1 MKLCLAIPSRI
12 IKIEN
17 NLAIIDVEGSRRQ
30 ASLLLIDEAKVGD
43 YVLVH
48 AGYAINKINEE
59 AAQESLR
66 LLRDFSMTMEIRKHG
81 D

>member
-1 MKLCLAIPSRI
+1 MCLAIPSKI

-17 NLAIIDVEGSRRQ
+17 NMAVIDVEGSRRQ
-30 ASLLLIDEAKVGD
+30 ASLLLIDEASVGD

-48 AGYAINKINEE
+48 AGYAINKINEA

-66 LLRDFSMTMEIRKHG
+66 LLRDFTMTLEAPKKEE
-81 D
+81 